1 MSDKREFAHVAKK
14 LKEDKEFFETPPGRQ
29 RAPA

>member
-14 LKEDKEFFETPPGRQ
+14 LKEDKEFFLYTRINLGKFF
-29 RAPA
+29 